1 MGHKINWTNENE
13 KLKNVFSLLMGA
25 GQGWASLD
33 ESGQVW
39 TSLDKAP
46 KCLPVCP
53 DTHPIEK
60 LNILD
65 FQKNVLGRKK
75 KKKKE
80 RRLK

>member
-1 MGHKINWTNENE
+1 MRLG
-13 KLKNVFSLLMGA
+13 
-25 GQGWASLD
+25 

-39 TSLDKAP
+39 TSLDKTP

-65 FQKNVLGRKK
+65 FQKNVLG
-75 KKKKE
+75 KKKE
-80 RRLK
+80 DESRI

>member
-1 MGHKINWTNENE
+1 MKLIGRVWT
-13 KLKNVFSLLMGA
+13 
-25 GQGWASLD
+25 SLD
-33 ESGQVW
+33 KFRRVW

-75 KKKKE
+75 KE
-80 RRLK
+80 DESRI

>member
-1 MGHKINWTNENE
+1 MDEFGRVWT
-13 KLKNVFSLLMGA
+13 
-25 GQGWASLD
+25 SLD
-33 ESGQVW
+33 KFGRVW

-65 FQKNVLGRKK
+65 FQKNILG
-75 KKKKE
+75 KKE
-80 RRLK
+80 EEEEERR